1 MVMLS
6 TPFCS
11 KVLEGI
17 IKNRI
22 YAAYV
27 EQIKPMRGHAVLE
40 KVFFETLYQMLQLSS
55 DEVHTMGR
63 GQVRADEGKRVRV
76 LKLMPLDV
84 LRARYAKATGHPQDW
99 APTGLSREVDWDE
112 VKVPF

>member
-1 MVMLS
+1 MLI
-6 TPFCS
+6 
-11 KVLEGI
+11 L
-17 IKNRI
+17 
-22 YAAYV
+22 
-27 EQIKPMRGHAVLE
+27 
-40 KVFFETLYQMLQLSS
+40 
-55 DEVHTMGR
+55 DEAHSMGR
-63 GQVRADEGKRVRV
+63 GQIRADEGKRVRV